1 MSLRYALLAVLTVEP
16 MTGYDLSKL
25 FQQSVSHVWN
35 APDSQI
41 YPELKRMEKDH
52 LVVGKEVPWGPK
64 GRKRQ
69 YTISPEGLQAFKQWM
84 NEPVA
89 YSPERD
95 PAHLK
100 AAYLEWATPEGARM
114 ILEAHR
120 EHFENKLS
128 DWKLKHQEIES
139 ISNDLL
145 SKRLNAFPT
154 SQHKQIIAFKLFT
167 YEGLIQRAQHEIA
180 WARQGIQL
188 LGSFS
193 HNKNVILPKS

>member
-41 YPELKRMEKDH
+41 YPELKRMEKDR
-52 LVVGKEVPWGPK
+52 LVVSEEVAWGTK

-69 YTISPEGLQAFKQWM
+69 YTISPEGLLAFREWM

-89 YSPERD
+89 YMPERD

-100 AAYLEWATPEGARM
+100 AAYLEWASPEGARRV
-114 ILEAHR
+114 LEAHR
-120 EHFENKLS
+120 DHFENQLS
-128 DWKLKHQEIES
+128 DWTTKHQEITS
-139 ISNDLL
+139 ISNNLL
-145 SKRLNAFPT
+145 AKRLNAFPA

-167 YEGLIQRAQHEIA
+167 YEGLIKKAQLEIA
-180 WARQGIQL
+180 WAQEGIEL
-188 LGSFS
+188 LRSLT
-193 HNKNVILPKS
+193 H